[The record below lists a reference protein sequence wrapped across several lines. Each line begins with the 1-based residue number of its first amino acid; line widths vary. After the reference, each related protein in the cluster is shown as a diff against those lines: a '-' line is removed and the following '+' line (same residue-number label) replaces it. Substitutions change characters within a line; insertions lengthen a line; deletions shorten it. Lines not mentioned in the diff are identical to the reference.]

1 MNLTRVNRGNFP
13 HKLNESGRILAT
25 DDMRRMR
32 PIILRSM
39 SSKLLPCVSGTL
51 NMTKNRPTVQIVAK
65 IPNTPCEPNTSEMI
79 QFDGNTKH

>member
-1 MNLTRVNRGNFP
+1 MCGNFL

-25 DDMRRMR
+25 ELIRRMR

-51 NMTKNRPTVQIVAK
+51 NMTKKKPIKQMVAN
-65 IPNTPCEPNTSEMI
+65 IQNTPDKPNASVKRK
-79 QFDGNTKH
+79 NTKIVNL